1 MKDDGQDNTE
11 FPNPVEIE
19 IIIVHTKFPIGL
31 LVATPVAL
39 NALEASG
46 ESSYKYLTK
55 HCAGNWGELCQED
68 WATNDD
74 ALETGGRLLSA
85 YTINSG
91 VSIWII
97 TEWDRSVTTI
107 LLPSDY

>member
-1 MKDDGQDNTE
+1 MEDEGQDKAD
-11 FPNPVEIE
+11 FPDPVEIE
-19 IIIVHTKFPIGL
+19 IIIVHTKFPLGL
-31 LVATPVAL
+31 LVATPAAL
-39 NALEASG
+39 NALEDSG
-46 ESSYKYLTK
+46 ESSYKYLAM
-55 HCAGNWGELCQED
+55 HCAGNWGELCPED

-85 YTINSG
+85 YKLSNG

-107 LLPSDY
+107 LLPFDY